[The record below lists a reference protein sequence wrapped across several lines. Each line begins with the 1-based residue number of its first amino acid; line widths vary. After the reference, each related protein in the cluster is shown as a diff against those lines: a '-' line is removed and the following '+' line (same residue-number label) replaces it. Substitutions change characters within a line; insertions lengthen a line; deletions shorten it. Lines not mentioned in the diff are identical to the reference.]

1 MSKLLETA
9 RQYGEQQAWRDQM
22 TASDRGRNTSGLEPL
37 GRAVL
42 VEYYQPERKESV
54 IFIPDQVSDHSNM
67 IEQRAVVVAIGPA
80 CWPDEPAR
88 AKVGDRVLISKM
100 AGYAAVGPTDGKRYR
115 FINDRDIFAK
125 ITGDGHAER

>member
-1 MSKLLETA
+1 MSKL
-9 RQYGEQQAWRDQM
+9 YEQAERERAAWHEQIGPKK
-22 TASDRGRNTSGLEPL
+22 AGNTSGLEPL

-54 IFIPDQVSDHSNM
+54 IFIPDQVTDHTNM

-100 AGYAAVGPTDGKRYR
+100 AGYAAVGPADGKRYR
-115 FINDRDIFAK
+115 FVNDRDIFAK
-125 ITGDGHAER
+125 IVEVSHGDQR